1 MANDKDAN
9 SISNSSEDSSGDA
22 PHSYTSHN
30 FDSMN
35 RAIDNQIQK
44 QELMSV
50 IYRGQRY
57 ENSSRTVL
65 FLVSTLAITALT
77 ATLIWWLIAPGQP
90 SFRGAYTVN
99 EDNQALQT
107 LSGQERVE
115 GSEAPF
121 IDTSFTVFHRN
132 LTPSGD
138 YVVTGK
144 TYAPSDLKKPSEQY
158 CYLEAANA
166 TGELSGKPLAAYNGN
181 EFVMETVEPIF
192 VDLATAYCRFTK
204 LN

>member
-1 MANDKDAN
+1 MINEKETSHSDSLDK
-9 SISNSSEDSSGDA
+9 SEPHCDTS
-22 PHSYTSHN
+22 HSYTSHD

-57 ENSSRTVL
+57 ENSSRTIL
-65 FLVSTLAITALT
+65 FLVSTIAITALT
-77 ATLIWWLIAPGQP
+77 ATLIWWLVAPGQP
-90 SFRGAYTVN
+90 SFRGAYTVS

-107 LSGQERVE
+107 LSGHERVE

-158 CYLEAANA
+158 CYL
-166 TGELSGKPLAAYNGN
+166 
-181 EFVMETVEPIF
+181 
-192 VDLATAYCRFTK
+192 
-204 LN
+204 